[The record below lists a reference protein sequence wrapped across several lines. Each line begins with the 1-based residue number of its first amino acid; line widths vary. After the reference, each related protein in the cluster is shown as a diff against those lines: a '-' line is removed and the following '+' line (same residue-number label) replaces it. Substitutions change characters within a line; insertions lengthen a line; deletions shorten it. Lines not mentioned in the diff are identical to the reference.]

1 MIFRF
6 YLYIAVVNL
15 VLEMILFTRLLKY
28 RKEIGFI
35 NEVMTTLYNS
45 FCPIVHIK
53 NLISC
58 GMMIFSSKES
68 MEIAATIL
76 DYIEMEGRK

>member
-6 YLYIAVVNL
+6 YLYIVIVNL
-15 VLEMILFTRLLKY
+15 VLEMILFTRMLKY
-28 RKEIGFI
+28 RKDIGFI
-35 NEVMTTLYNS
+35 KEVMTTLYNS
-45 FCPIVHIK
+45 FFPIIHIK
-53 NLISC
+53 NLVSC
-58 GMMIFSSKES
+58 SMMIFSSKES